1 VNLLKINQL
10 FERNLYTFIFVIV
23 AVPLAGELKFYPFH
37 DTFRVSLGTPI
48 IFFSLLFLRGISP
61 ILLGI
66 GTALSIF
73 SFRVGL
79 DWLTQDHFDLF
90 ASVQT
95 RYPSSLYYFAF
106 VFLFYLLK
114 INQFHN
120 RPWIIGVLGITI
132 EIIASLTELMF
143 RHVAVGDYLTLSK
156 LAQIFII
163 AIFRS
168 FFVLSFFSMMK
179 LYEGKIRERQIRQK
193 NQYLLML
200 LSNLYVESVQL
211 KKVLQN
217 AENTTITSYDLYRDL
232 NNHMKQTGI
241 SLEEFS
247 KRALRIAGE
256 VHDIKKDNQRI
267 FAGLFKLIED
277 EKFSDYMD
285 IHELVLIIIRT
296 NEKYASSLGKKIE
309 FRYKINGE
317 HPEYHAYLVL
327 SLINNLVA
335 NAVEAIKEKG
345 TIAIYLMLVNQFVWF
360 QVEDNGPGVPEK
372 YKSLI
377 FKPGYT
383 LKFDQAGTPSTGI
396 GLSYVQEIT
405 EELGGC
411 VDLQNTVENSGAL
424 FTIKIPIYSLVE
436 RG

>member
-1 VNLLKINQL
+1 MNRLKINQL
-10 FERNLYTFIFVIV
+10 IKSNLFVFIFILV

-48 IFFSLLFLRGISP
+48 FFFSLLLLRGISP

-66 GTALSIF
+66 CTALSIL

-79 DWLTQDHFDLF
+79 DWLTQDHFDLL

-95 RYPSSLYYFAF
+95 RYPSSLYYFMF
-106 VFLFYLLK
+106 VLLFYLLK
-114 INQFHN
+114 LNQFHS

-132 EIIASLTELMF
+132 EIISSLTELMF
-143 RHVAVGDYLTLSK
+143 QHVVDGNYLSLSI
-156 LAQIFII
+156 LTQIFII

-193 NQYLLML
+193 NHYLLML

-211 KKVLQN
+211 KKVLKN
-217 AENTTITSYDLYRDL
+217 AENITITSYDLYRDI
-232 NNHMKQTGI
+232 NEYMKQTGL
-241 SLEEFS
+241 SLESFS
-247 KRALRIAGE
+247 NRALRIAGE

-267 FAGLFKLIED
+267 FAGLFRLIED

-285 IHELVLIIIRT
+285 IQELVPAMIRT
-296 NEKYASSLGKKIE
+296 NEQYASSLGKKIE
-309 FRYKINGE
+309 FRYQIDGE

-335 NAVEAIKEKG
+335 NAVEAIEEKG
-345 TIAIYLMLVNQFVWF
+345 TIAIYVKLENQFVWF
-360 QVEDNGPGVPEK
+360 QVEDDGPGVSEK
-372 YKSLI
+372 DKSFI
-377 FKPGYT
+377 FKPGFT
-383 LKFDQAGTPSTGI
+383 LKFDHAGTPSTGI

-411 VDLQNTVENSGAL
+411 VDLQNGSKNAGAI
-424 FTIKIPIYSLVE
+424 FTIKLPINSLVE